1 MASQNFKLTYST
13 MFDPPAALHAR
24 FDAAVTSVKSE
35 WLGRDYPM
43 WINGQSVSSQKTF
56 ETRSPINQDWVIGRF
71 PSATAA
77 QVDQAVA
84 SAQHAAASWAALHW
98 GERLKM
104 LRKAAALI
112 EERVYEIS
120 AAVAIEVGKNR
131 MESLGEVQETA
142 DLIVWYCDQM
152 ESNQGFDRQLPNDP
166 LVGFTST
173 NRTVLRPYGVWAVIA
188 PFNFPFALA
197 GGPIGAALVA
207 GNTVVFKV
215 ASDTALSGWLLLEAF
230 RDAGLPPGVINL
242 ISGSGAVAGDALV
255 KHPGVGGITFTG
267 SYEVGMDIYRHIA
280 SGPTPRPCIAEMG
293 GKNAVIVSEHADLD
307 RAALGIL
314 RSGFGLQGQKCSA
327 TSRVYVAKQVA
338 KALEER
344 LATLA
349 KEVSVGDPTV
359 KENWMGPV
367 INRAAYERYQNCIQ
381 QLARHGSLLTGGKL
395 LTDQGRDKGYF
406 VAPTVGRADF
416 DYRLWKEE
424 KFIPLVLLGE
434 VDSLEQ
440 AITMANKTEYGLT
453 AGFYGNAEE
462 TAIFHAQIE
471 AGTTYVNRPQG
482 ATTGA
487 WPGYQPF
494 GGWKG
499 SGTTGK
505 AIGSFYYLPQY
516 MREQSR
522 TVVL

>member
-1 MASQNFKLTYST
+1 M
-13 MFDPPAALHAR
+13 
-24 FDAAVTSVKSE
+24 
-35 WLGRDYPM
+35 G
-43 WINGQSVSSQKTF
+43 
-56 ETRSPINQDWVIGRF
+56 
-71 PSATAA
+71 
-77 QVDQAVA
+77 
-84 SAQHAAASWAALHW
+84 
-98 GERLKM
+98 
-104 LRKAAALI
+104 
-112 EERVYEIS
+112 
-120 AAVAIEVGKNR
+120 
-131 MESLGEVQETA
+131 
-142 DLIVWYCDQM
+142 
-152 ESNQGFDRQLPNDP
+152 
-166 LVGFTST
+166 
-173 NRTVLRPYGVWAVIA
+173 
-188 PFNFPFALA
+188 
-197 GGPIGAALVA
+197 
-207 GNTVVFKV
+207 
-215 ASDTALSGWLLLEAF
+215 
-230 RDAGLPPGVINL
+230 
-242 ISGSGAVAGDALV
+242 
-255 KHPGVGGITFTG
+255 
-267 SYEVGMDIYRHIA
+267 IYRHIA
-280 SGPTPRPCIAEMG
+280 SGPYPRPCIAEMG

-327 TSRVYVAKQVA
+327 TSRVYVAKRVA
-338 KALEER
+338 KGLEER
-344 LATLA
+344 LATLT
-349 KEVSVGDPTV
+349 KEVSVGDPTA

-367 INRAAYERYQNCIQ
+367 INRAAYERYQNCVQ
-381 QLARHGSLLTGGKL
+381 QLAQHGSLLTGGKL

-434 VDSLEQ
+434 VDSVAQ
-440 AITMANKTEYGLT
+440 AITMANQTEYGLT

-462 TAIFHAQIE
+462 TALFHAQIE